1 MQELRE
7 IRMANLIL
15 SVCIPHQ
22 VYLTACLHLG
32 LLLQIPDGSHS
43 GDEPKQT
50 FRENQPQTKETGV
63 NSSPQIL

>member
-1 MQELRE
+1 MQELHE
-7 IRMANLIL
+7 IRMVNLIL

-32 LLLQIPDGSHS
+32 LPLQIPDGLHS

-50 FRENQPQTKETGV
+50 FRENQ
-63 NSSPQIL
+63 L